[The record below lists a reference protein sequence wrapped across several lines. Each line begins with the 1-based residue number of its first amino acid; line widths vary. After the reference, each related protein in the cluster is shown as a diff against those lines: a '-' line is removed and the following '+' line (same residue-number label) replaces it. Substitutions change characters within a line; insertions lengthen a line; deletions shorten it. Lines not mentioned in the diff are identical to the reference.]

1 MDLLLPHTGTI
12 FWMLIAFSVVFFLLK
27 KFAWKPILSALKQ
40 REDSIEEALKS
51 AELARAEMENL
62 QADNAKVIEEAKRE
76 RDQILKE
83 ARNLKE
89 EIIEEAKSKA
99 SQEAEKIIQNAT
111 DAIKNE
117 KAAAVKEVKEQ
128 IATFSVSIAEKIL
141 QERLASDNEQKELID
156 KYLRNIKMN

>member
-12 FWMLIAFSVVFFLLK
+12 FWMLIAFSIVFFLLK
-27 KFAWKPILSALKQ
+27 KFAWKPILNALKQ
-40 REDSIEEALKS
+40 REDSIEDALKS
-51 AELARAEMENL
+51 AELARKEMENL
-62 QADNAKVIEEAKRE
+62 QADNAKIIEEAKRE

-83 ARNLKE
+83 ARDLKE

-99 SQEAEKIIQNAT
+99 GQEAEKIIQNAT
-111 DAIKNE
+111 DAIKSE
-117 KAAAVKEVKEQ
+117 KAAAVKDVKEQ

-141 QERLASDNEQKELID
+141 QERLASDDEQKELID